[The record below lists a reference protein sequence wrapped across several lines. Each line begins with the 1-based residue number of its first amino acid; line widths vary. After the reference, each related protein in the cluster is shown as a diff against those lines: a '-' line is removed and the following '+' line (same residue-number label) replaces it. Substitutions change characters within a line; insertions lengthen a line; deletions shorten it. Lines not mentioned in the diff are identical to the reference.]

1 MSAVQSWIER
11 DDAKRAE
18 DLKTR
23 MTSWFVFRVFSGL
36 LFLVKGAHF
45 ALTASGIG
53 GYALAGCS
61 PPEAWLGSWKA
72 PRACVRGCSFQKPR
86 ESGPLSNP

>member
-53 GYALAGCS
+53 GYALAGLFAAGGL
-61 PPEAWLGSWKA
+61 AWLVEGTKGLRARLLIPKA
-72 PRACVRGCSFQKPR
+72 
-86 ESGPLSNP
+86 